1 MRNEEGGTLKRWI
14 GYEHGINLGGWLS
27 QCPPSVE
34 HYDHFIQ
41 KEDFAKI
48 SQWNGVDHVRIP
60 ISYELLTDRD
70 GNWKKE
76 GFERLHT
83 ITEWC
88 QEYHFNL
95 IIDLHKCRGYSF
107 DPDEQETGLFE
118 REDYR
123 QQFLALWEEIAKQFG
138 NNEHIAFELLNE
150 IVEEKNKDN
159 WNALALKCI
168 QRIRKYVYSVNS
180 TEMMSGLGIISEHI
194 TFTNFA
200 TSIGMAAFCPFLY
213 RLVVI
218 RREKMM
224 CLAGFSMMYVLSYIC
239 AETDSIFL
247 LALCSVLMGF
257 LRMVLM
263 MVNLFTL
270 ILYAGRIEAYLK
282 IKPGLEPADGEG
294 WDKLDIERSIA
305 QPGIYLFFMI
315 LGQLGTSLT
324 AWLAYEYEWQYV
336 YYYMMGMLLV
346 CILVIFVT
354 MPYHRFQNKRF
365 PINFRQFGN
374 ATLFCIPLVCFTYVM
389 VYGKVL
395 DWWDDPTIRMAAITA
410 VLTGTLFFYME
421 STHRSPY
428 YQVGV
433 LKLRTIR
440 MGVLFYFLLMFLNS
454 SAMFVNVFAGIGMKL
469 DNWQNAS
476 LGNWTML
483 GYFIG
488 GMITIFLS
496 MKKVHFK
503 YIFAGGFVM
512 LGLAALFMYFE
523 VQTDGLYERMKYPVI
538 IRSTGMMMLYS
549 LIPTYA
555 TQRMPYKFLSSW
567 ICTMIT
573 IRMVIAPSLGAAV
586 YTNALQERQQNYV
599 TRYAQDIDL
608 LHPDASASFMSTVRG
623 MSYQGKS
630 KAEAV
635 NMAAMSVKGRVQI
648 QATLVA
654 VKEMAGWTLYACLAC
669 AIFVLV
675 VPYSKRKLV
684 S

>member
-1 MRNEEGGTLKRWI
+1 MPSYPRNYPFYNWVPKWL
-14 GYEHGINLGGWLS
+14 GILIL
-27 QCPPSVE
+27 VLM
-34 HYDHFIQ
+34 F
-41 KEDFAKI
+41 
-48 SQWNGVDHVRIP
+48 IP
-60 ISYELLTDRD
+60 ILTV
-70 GNWKKE
+70 G
-76 GFERLHT
+76 G
-83 ITEWC
+83 
-88 QEYHFNL
+88 
-95 IIDLHKCRGYSF
+95 
-107 DPDEQETGLFE
+107 
-118 REDYR
+118 
-123 QQFLALWEEIAKQFG
+123 
-138 NNEHIAFELLNE
+138 
-150 IVEEKNKDN
+150 
-159 WNALALKCI
+159 
-168 QRIRKYVYSVNS
+168 VYSVNS

-282 IKPGLEPADGEG
+282 IKPGLEPVDGEG

-410 VLTGTLFFYME
+410 VLTGALFFYME

-428 YQVGV
+428 YLVGV

-454 SAMFVNVFAGIGMKL
+454 SAMLVNVFAGIGMKL

-635 NMAAMSVKGRVQI
+635 NMAAMSVKGRVQV

>member
-1 MRNEEGGTLKRWI
+1 MPSYPRNYPFYNWVPKWL
-14 GYEHGINLGGWLS
+14 GILIL
-27 QCPPSVE
+27 VLM
-34 HYDHFIQ
+34 F
-41 KEDFAKI
+41 
-48 SQWNGVDHVRIP
+48 IP
-60 ISYELLTDRD
+60 ILTV
-70 GNWKKE
+70 G
-76 GFERLHT
+76 G
-83 ITEWC
+83 
-88 QEYHFNL
+88 
-95 IIDLHKCRGYSF
+95 
-107 DPDEQETGLFE
+107 
-118 REDYR
+118 
-123 QQFLALWEEIAKQFG
+123 
-138 NNEHIAFELLNE
+138 
-150 IVEEKNKDN
+150 
-159 WNALALKCI
+159 
-168 QRIRKYVYSVNS
+168 VYSVNS

-200 TSIGMAAFCPFLY
+200 TSIGMATFCPFLY

-282 IKPGLEPADGEG
+282 IKPGLEPVDGEG

-410 VLTGTLFFYME
+410 VLTGALFFYME

-428 YQVGV
+428 YLVGV

-635 NMAAMSVKGRVQI
+635 NMAAMSVKGRVQV

>member
-1 MRNEEGGTLKRWI
+1 MPSYPRNYPFYNWVPKWL
-14 GYEHGINLGGWLS
+14 GILIL
-27 QCPPSVE
+27 VLM
-34 HYDHFIQ
+34 F
-41 KEDFAKI
+41 
-48 SQWNGVDHVRIP
+48 IP
-60 ISYELLTDRD
+60 ILTV
-70 GNWKKE
+70 G
-76 GFERLHT
+76 G
-83 ITEWC
+83 
-88 QEYHFNL
+88 
-95 IIDLHKCRGYSF
+95 
-107 DPDEQETGLFE
+107 
-118 REDYR
+118 
-123 QQFLALWEEIAKQFG
+123 
-138 NNEHIAFELLNE
+138 
-150 IVEEKNKDN
+150 
-159 WNALALKCI
+159 
-168 QRIRKYVYSVNS
+168 VYSVNS

-282 IKPGLEPADGEG
+282 IKPGLEPVDGEG

-410 VLTGTLFFYME
+410 VLTGALFFYME

-440 MGVLFYFLLMFLNS
+440 RGVLFYFLLMFLNS

-635 NMAAMSVKGRVQI
+635 NMAAMSVKGRVQV

>member
-1 MRNEEGGTLKRWI
+1 MPSYPRNYPFYNWVPKWL
-14 GYEHGINLGGWLS
+14 GILIL
-27 QCPPSVE
+27 VLM
-34 HYDHFIQ
+34 F
-41 KEDFAKI
+41 
-48 SQWNGVDHVRIP
+48 IP
-60 ISYELLTDRD
+60 ILTV
-70 GNWKKE
+70 G
-76 GFERLHT
+76 G
-83 ITEWC
+83 
-88 QEYHFNL
+88 
-95 IIDLHKCRGYSF
+95 
-107 DPDEQETGLFE
+107 
-118 REDYR
+118 
-123 QQFLALWEEIAKQFG
+123 
-138 NNEHIAFELLNE
+138 
-150 IVEEKNKDN
+150 
-159 WNALALKCI
+159 
-168 QRIRKYVYSVNS
+168 VYSVNS

-224 CLAGFSMMYVLSYIC
+224 CLVGFSMMYVLSYIC

-282 IKPGLEPADGEG
+282 IKPGLEPVDGEG

-365 PINFRQFGN
+365 PINSRQFGN

-395 DWWDDPTIRMAAITA
+395 DWWDNPTIRMAAITA
-410 VLTGTLFFYME
+410 VLTGALFFYME

-428 YQVGV
+428 YLVGV

-684 S
+684 SYSQTELV

>member
-1 MRNEEGGTLKRWI
+1 MSSYPRNYPFYNWVPKWL
-14 GYEHGINLGGWLS
+14 GILIL
-27 QCPPSVE
+27 VLM
-34 HYDHFIQ
+34 F
-41 KEDFAKI
+41 
-48 SQWNGVDHVRIP
+48 IP
-60 ISYELLTDRD
+60 ILTV
-70 GNWKKE
+70 G
-76 GFERLHT
+76 G
-83 ITEWC
+83 
-88 QEYHFNL
+88 
-95 IIDLHKCRGYSF
+95 
-107 DPDEQETGLFE
+107 
-118 REDYR
+118 
-123 QQFLALWEEIAKQFG
+123 
-138 NNEHIAFELLNE
+138 
-150 IVEEKNKDN
+150 
-159 WNALALKCI
+159 
-168 QRIRKYVYSVNS
+168 VYSVNS
-180 TEMMSGLGIISEHI
+180 TEMMSGLGIISEHV

-282 IKPGLEPADGEG
+282 IKPGLEPVDGEG

-410 VLTGTLFFYME
+410 VLTGALFFYME

-433 LKLRTIR
+433 LKLRTNR

>member
-1 MRNEEGGTLKRWI
+1 MPSYPRNYPFYNWVPKWL
-14 GYEHGINLGGWLS
+14 GILIL
-27 QCPPSVE
+27 VLM
-34 HYDHFIQ
+34 F
-41 KEDFAKI
+41 
-48 SQWNGVDHVRIP
+48 IP
-60 ISYELLTDRD
+60 ILTV
-70 GNWKKE
+70 G
-76 GFERLHT
+76 G
-83 ITEWC
+83 
-88 QEYHFNL
+88 
-95 IIDLHKCRGYSF
+95 
-107 DPDEQETGLFE
+107 
-118 REDYR
+118 
-123 QQFLALWEEIAKQFG
+123 
-138 NNEHIAFELLNE
+138 
-150 IVEEKNKDN
+150 
-159 WNALALKCI
+159 
-168 QRIRKYVYSVNS
+168 VYSVNS

-270 ILYAGRIEAYLK
+270 ILYASHIEAYLK
-282 IKPGLEPADGEG
+282 IKPGLEPVDGEG

-410 VLTGTLFFYME
+410 VLTGALFFYME

-428 YQVGV
+428 YLVGV

-635 NMAAMSVKGRVQI
+635 NMAAMSVKGRVQV

>member
-1 MRNEEGGTLKRWI
+1 
-14 GYEHGINLGGWLS
+14 
-27 QCPPSVE
+27 
-34 HYDHFIQ
+34 
-41 KEDFAKI
+41 
-48 SQWNGVDHVRIP
+48 
-60 ISYELLTDRD
+60 
-70 GNWKKE
+70 
-76 GFERLHT
+76 
-83 ITEWC
+83 
-88 QEYHFNL
+88 
-95 IIDLHKCRGYSF
+95 
-107 DPDEQETGLFE
+107 
-118 REDYR
+118 
-123 QQFLALWEEIAKQFG
+123 
-138 NNEHIAFELLNE
+138 
-150 IVEEKNKDN
+150 
-159 WNALALKCI
+159 
-168 QRIRKYVYSVNS
+168 
-180 TEMMSGLGIISEHI
+180 
-194 TFTNFA
+194 
-200 TSIGMAAFCPFLY
+200 
-213 RLVVI
+213 
-218 RREKMM
+218 
-224 CLAGFSMMYVLSYIC
+224 
-239 AETDSIFL
+239 
-247 LALCSVLMGF
+247 MGF

-282 IKPGLEPADGEG
+282 IKPGLEPVDGEG

-410 VLTGTLFFYME
+410 VLTGALFFYME

-454 SAMFVNVFAGIGMKL
+454 SAMFVNVFAGIGMKP

-635 NMAAMSVKGRVQI
+635 NMAAMSVKGRVQV

>member
-1 MRNEEGGTLKRWI
+1 MPSYPRNYPFYNWVPKWL
-14 GYEHGINLGGWLS
+14 GILIL
-27 QCPPSVE
+27 VLM
-34 HYDHFIQ
+34 F
-41 KEDFAKI
+41 
-48 SQWNGVDHVRIP
+48 IP
-60 ISYELLTDRD
+60 ILTV
-70 GNWKKE
+70 G
-76 GFERLHT
+76 G
-83 ITEWC
+83 
-88 QEYHFNL
+88 
-95 IIDLHKCRGYSF
+95 
-107 DPDEQETGLFE
+107 
-118 REDYR
+118 
-123 QQFLALWEEIAKQFG
+123 
-138 NNEHIAFELLNE
+138 
-150 IVEEKNKDN
+150 
-159 WNALALKCI
+159 
-168 QRIRKYVYSVNS
+168 VYSVNS

-282 IKPGLEPADGEG
+282 IKPGLEPVDGEG

-324 AWLAYEYEWQYV
+324 VWLAYEYEWQYV

-410 VLTGTLFFYME
+410 VLTGALFFYME

-635 NMAAMSVKGRVQI
+635 NMPAMSVKGRVQV

>member
-1 MRNEEGGTLKRWI
+1 MPSYPRNYPFYNWVPKWL
-14 GYEHGINLGGWLS
+14 GILIL
-27 QCPPSVE
+27 VLM
-34 HYDHFIQ
+34 F
-41 KEDFAKI
+41 
-48 SQWNGVDHVRIP
+48 IP
-60 ISYELLTDRD
+60 ILTV
-70 GNWKKE
+70 G
-76 GFERLHT
+76 G
-83 ITEWC
+83 
-88 QEYHFNL
+88 
-95 IIDLHKCRGYSF
+95 
-107 DPDEQETGLFE
+107 
-118 REDYR
+118 
-123 QQFLALWEEIAKQFG
+123 
-138 NNEHIAFELLNE
+138 
-150 IVEEKNKDN
+150 
-159 WNALALKCI
+159 
-168 QRIRKYVYSVNS
+168 VYSVNS

-282 IKPGLEPADGEG
+282 IKPGLEAVDGEG

-389 VYGKVL
+389 VYGMVL
-395 DWWDDPTIRMAAITA
+395 VWLDDLTIRMAAITA
-410 VLTGTLFFYME
+410 VLTGALFFYME

-440 MGVLFYFLLMFLNS
+440 KGVLFYFLLMFLNS
-454 SAMFVNVFAGIGMKL
+454 SAMFVNVFTGIGMKL

-635 NMAAMSVKGRVQI
+635 NMAAMSVKGRVQV

>member
-1 MRNEEGGTLKRWI
+1 MSSYPRNYPFYNWVPKWL
-14 GYEHGINLGGWLS
+14 GILIL
-27 QCPPSVE
+27 VLM
-34 HYDHFIQ
+34 F
-41 KEDFAKI
+41 
-48 SQWNGVDHVRIP
+48 IP
-60 ISYELLTDRD
+60 ILTV
-70 GNWKKE
+70 G
-76 GFERLHT
+76 G
-83 ITEWC
+83 
-88 QEYHFNL
+88 
-95 IIDLHKCRGYSF
+95 
-107 DPDEQETGLFE
+107 
-118 REDYR
+118 
-123 QQFLALWEEIAKQFG
+123 
-138 NNEHIAFELLNE
+138 
-150 IVEEKNKDN
+150 
-159 WNALALKCI
+159 
-168 QRIRKYVYSVNS
+168 VYSVNS
-180 TEMMSGLGIISEHI
+180 TEMMGGLGIISEHI

-282 IKPGLEPADGEG
+282 IKPGLEPVDGEG

-410 VLTGTLFFYME
+410 VLTGALFFYME

-428 YQVGV
+428 YLVGV

-440 MGVLFYFLLMFLNS
+440 MGVLFYFLLMFFNS

-503 YIFAGGFVM
+503 YIFAGGFIM
-512 LGLAALFMYFE
+512 LGMAALFMYFE

-599 TRYAQDIDL
+599 TRYAQDVDL
-608 LHPDASASFMSTVRG
+608 LNPETSASFLGTVRG

-635 NMAAMSVKGRVQI
+635 NMAALSAKGRIQV

-675 VPYSKRKLV
+675 VPYPKRKLL